1 MTEAKTAAVEVKK
14 AATTEEKAGGENV
27 IYIGPNRL
35 SDGLKRFTVYRD
47 EPTELIELAQKKHK
61 NIKRLF
67 VPVGGLNQA
76 MADVEKKGTP
86 VYLAFHEV
94 MES

>member
-1 MTEAKTAAVEVKK
+1 M
-14 AATTEEKAGGENV
+14 
-27 IYIGPNRL
+27 
-35 SDGLKRFTVYRD
+35 YRD